1 MHSREATPSLTADE
15 LGRNSY
21 VTFGW
26 IWWYCLYS
34 DLLLYTLYRQ
44 LTNLLV

>member
-21 VTFGW
+21 VTFG
-26 IWWYCLYS
+26 
-34 DLLLYTLYRQ
+34 
-44 LTNLLV
+44 